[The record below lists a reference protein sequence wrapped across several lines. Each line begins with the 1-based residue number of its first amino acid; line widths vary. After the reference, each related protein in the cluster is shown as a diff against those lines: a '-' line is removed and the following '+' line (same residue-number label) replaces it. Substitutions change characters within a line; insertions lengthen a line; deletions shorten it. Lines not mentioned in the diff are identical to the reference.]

1 MVWLV
6 VETFVLMAVFV
17 ACGVLIGAGLRQFA
31 GRPKAVVALA
41 GHGGADAVHG
51 DDVAAPVVV
60 PVARPDAPE
69 HGGPVVEPIAADEA
83 PAEAPA
89 LAPVASSAEASAT
102 PGDGSAPVIL
112 SAAEAVIDPTRAA
125 TADQV
130 GVRPTA
136 LAHPRDGRADDLKV
150 IKGIGPQNEA
160 RLNAL
165 GVFHFDQIAAWTT
178 DEARW
183 VGSYLAFP
191 GRIEREDWVGQA
203 RALSPA

>member
-17 ACGVLIGAGLRQFA
+17 ACGVLIGAGLRQFE
-31 GRPKAVVALA
+31 GRPKAAVALA
-41 GHGGADAVHG
+41 GHGSAAPAHG
-51 DDVAAPVVV
+51 DDVSAPVVV

-69 HGGPVVEPIAADEA
+69 HGGPVVEPIPADEA
-83 PAEAPA
+83 PEEAPA
-89 LAPVASSAEASAT
+89 LASLAPSTDAADA
-102 PGDGSAPVIL
+102 PGDRSQTATL
-112 SAAEAVIDPTRAA
+112 AAADVVIDPARAA
-125 TADQV
+125 TADQI

-165 GVFHFDQIAAWTT
+165 GVFHFDQIAAWTP

-203 RALSPA
+203 RTLSPT